1 MLIYLSTLSES
12 ISKVCPID
20 GIGDLGNGNFRIDYK
35 EEATDE
41 QKQAAQEVVSQ
52 WPLEKAKLEKLAQI
66 DDEWGQTIAQG
77 WNSGQGVLGISA
89 EDVALL
95 SANFAM
101 AKEASNLGYPIPPII
116 TLDNQE
122 IVFPDIQSMTIFM
135 LQYGAFRSN
144 VSKIF
149 AAKRRAVQNAS
160 TIEEILSITTIEP
173 EV

>member
-1 MLIYLSTLSES
+1 MHYLVEFNDEINKVVKIHGLSLND
-12 ISKVCPID
+12 D
-20 GIGDLGNGNFRIDYK
+20 GTFRIDYI
-35 EEATDE
+35 EEPTQDQLSIVNDMV
-41 QKQAAQEVVSQ
+41 QKY
-52 WPLEKAKLEKLAQI
+52 PLFCKKMEKLEEIQK
-66 DDEWGQTIAQG
+66 EWEHTIAQG
-77 WNSGQGVLGISA
+77 WNSGQGILGISA

-101 AKEASNLGYPIPPII
+101 AKEASNLGYPIPLII

-122 IVFPDIQSMTIFM
+122 IIFPDIQSMTIFM

-160 TIEEILSITTIEP
+160 TIEEVLSI
-173 EV
+173 

>member
-1 MLIYLSTLSES
+1 MIKKY
-12 ISKVCPID
+12 
-20 GIGDLGNGNFRIDYK
+20 
-35 EEATDE
+35 
-41 QKQAAQEVVSQ
+41 
-52 WPLEKAKLEKLAQI
+52 PLFCKKMEKLEKIQE
-66 DDEWGQTIAQG
+66 EWNQTIVNG
-77 WNSGQGVLGISA
+77 WDSGQGTLGISA

-122 IVFPDIQSMTIFM
+122 IVFSDIQSMTIFM

-160 TIEEILSITTIEP
+160 TIEEVLSI
-173 EV
+173 

>member
-1 MLIYLSTLSES
+1 MYYLIEFNDEINKIVKTHGLSLND
-12 ISKVCPID
+12 D
-20 GIGDLGNGNFRIDYK
+20 GTIRIDYI
-35 EEATDE
+35 EEPTQE
-41 QKQAAQEVVSQ
+41 QLYIVNDMTQKY
-52 WPLEKAKLEKLAQI
+52 PLFCKKMEKLEEIQK
-66 DDEWGQTIAQG
+66 EWEHTIAQG
-77 WNSGQGVLGISA
+77 WNSGQGVVCISA

-149 AAKRRAVQNAS
+149 AAKRRAVQNAF
-160 TIEEILSITTIEP
+160 TIEEVLS
-173 EV
+173 V

>member
-1 MLIYLSTLSES
+1 MVLINLHDF
-12 ISKVCPID
+12 ISSVCPID
-20 GIGDLGNGNFRIDYK
+20 GISDLGDDQFRIDYK
-35 EEATDE
+35 EEATE
-41 QKQAAQEVVSQ
+41 SQKQAAQEILNQ
-52 WPLEKAKLEKLAQI
+52 WPLKKTKLEKLAQI
-66 DDEWGQTIAQG
+66 DLEWNYAIRQG
-77 WNSGQGVLGISA
+77 WDSGQGTLGISA

-101 AKEASNLGYPIPPII
+101 AKEASNLGYLIPPII

-160 TIEEILSITTIEP
+160 TIEEVLSI
-173 EV
+173 

>member
-20 GIGDLGNGNFRIDYK
+20 GIGDLGNGNFRIDHK

-66 DDEWGQTIAQG
+66 DAEWGQTIAQG
-77 WNSGQGVLGISA
+77 WDSGQGILGISA

-95 SANFAM
+95 SANFSM
-101 AKEASNLGYPIPPII
+101 AKEAANLGYPIPPII
-116 TLDNQE
+116 TVDSQE
-122 IVFPDIQSMTIFM
+122 ISFSDIQTMTVFM
-135 LQYGAFRSN
+135 LQYGEYRSSI
-144 VSKIF
+144 SKTF
-149 AAKRRAVQNAS
+149 AARRRAVQNAS
-160 TIEEILSITTIEP
+160 TIEEV
-173 EV
+173 EVI